1 MSEVSTRT
9 TIVEEG
15 TTLKGS
21 LSSSCPVNILG
32 KVDGDVT
39 GPLVEVAGSGSIRGT
54 VKAATIRS
62 RGELSGRF
70 EADEIE
76 LAGRV
81 LDDTVIKAKA
91 LQLAPGAS
99 GIVFGACT
107 LEIGDAPDKAQAVRE
122 AGTPR
127 KQPRPD
133 PAPIPSAAPDQELE
147 PTTSRPVDAGP
158 S

>member
-1 MSEVSTRT
+1 MSEESSGKA

-15 TTLKGS
+15 TSLKGS

-32 KVDGDVT
+32 KVDGEVT
-39 GPLVEVAGSGSIRGT
+39 GPIVEVATSGSIKGV
-54 VKAATIRS
+54 VKATTIRS

-91 LQLAPGAS
+91 LMLAPGAS

-122 AGTPR
+122 AGNTKRPR
-127 KQPRPD
+127 AESPAVDTD
-133 PAPIPSAAPDQELE
+133 PAAIATA
-147 PTTSRPVDAGP
+147 
-158 S
+158 

>member
-1 MSEVSTRT
+1 MSEQSGAPGAGKATV
-9 TIVEEG
+9 VEEG

-21 LSSSCPVNILG
+21 LSSSCAVNILG
-32 KVDGDVT
+32 KIDGEVT
-39 GPLVEVAGSGSIRGT
+39 GPLVEVASSGSIRGT
-54 VKAATIRS
+54 VKATTIRS

-81 LDDTVIKAKA
+81 LDDTVIKAKV

-99 GIVFGACT
+99 GIVFGACQ

-122 AGTPR
+122 AGSPKR
-127 KQPRPD
+127 PRPE
-133 PAPIPSAAPDQELE
+133 PAPDKEEATSSAQPAPD
-147 PTTSRPVDAGP
+147 AGA
-158 S
+158 

>member
-1 MSEVSTRT
+1 MSEQSGSPGAGKSTV
-9 TIVEEG
+9 VEEG

-39 GPLVEVAGSGSIRGT
+39 GPLVEVASSGSIRGT
-54 VKAATIRS
+54 VKATTIRS

-99 GIVFGACT
+99 GIVFGACQ
-107 LEIGDAPDKAQAVRE
+107 LEIGEAPDKAQAVRE
-122 AGTPR
+122 AGTPKR
-127 KQPRPD
+127 PRPE
-133 PAPIPSAAPDQELE
+133 AAPEKDETASNGH
-147 PTTSRPVDAGP
+147 PIVDAGA
-158 S
+158 

>member
-1 MSEVSTRT
+1 MSEQSGAGKT
-9 TIVEEG
+9 TVVEEG
-15 TTLKGS
+15 TSLKGS
-21 LSSSCPVNILG
+21 LSSSCPVNVLG
-32 KVDGDVT
+32 KVEGDVT
-39 GPLVEVAGSGSIRGT
+39 GPLIEVAGTGSIRGT
-54 VKAATIRS
+54 VKAGTIRS

-99 GIVFGACT
+99 EIVFGACQ

-122 AGTPR
+122 AGTAKRPR
-127 KQPRPD
+127 
-133 PAPIPSAAPDQELE
+133 AEAAPEKEDPGANSQ
-147 PTTSRPVDAGP
+147 PIDAGA
-158 S
+158 